1 MKKFRTVAAVV
12 IMLIFGL
19 IGFFI
24 GALLN
29 NSIGGAI
36 LGVLIS
42 GIACIIYTID
52 NSNNQ

>member
-1 MKKFRTVAAVV
+1 MKKSRTLAAVV
-12 IMLIFGL
+12 IMLISGFIGL
-19 IGFFI
+19 FI

-29 NSIGGAI
+29 NSVGGVI

>member
-12 IMLIFGL
+12 IMLICG
-19 IGFFI
+19 FI
-24 GALLN
+24 GLFLGAYLN
-29 NSIGGAI
+29 DPMGGVI

-52 NSNNQ
+52 NSDNQ

>member
-1 MKKFRTVAAVV
+1 MKKFRTIAAVV
-12 IMLIFGL
+12 IMLIICV

-24 GALLN
+24 GSFLN
-29 NSIGGAI
+29 NPIGGAI